1 MAVFRGLSWFKAATY
16 IFGQLIGAWL
26 GALVVYA
33 NYSNAINIFEGG
45 NGQRSLKSAGLFST
59 YPVSFFLSLSSI
71 RCFLSD
77 VLSPFGQLDYMSS
90 ANCFFDEVRA
100 APSCPRKCQR

>member
-1 MAVFRGLSWFKAATY
+1 MAVFRRLSWFKAATY

-45 NGQRSLKSAGLFST
+45 NGQRSLKTAGLFST
-59 YPVSFFLSLSSI
+59 YPVQFRFPVPCSI
-71 RCFLSD
+71 RR
-77 VLSPFGQLDYMSS
+77 V
-90 ANCFFDEVRA
+90 FFIF
-100 APSCPRKCQR
+100 SLTW